1 MRRIISVDLDYAQGV
16 CSDPLAQPKY

>member
-16 CSDPLAQPKY
+16 CSDPLARPKY